1 MVPSLDVDPPHPV
14 WYPRHSLKKELS
26 ERRPLSFICKL
37 EDPIAARKA
46 ELCRKVRRAR
56 ARQAPATSQN
66 EAEQSYEAEDDGAG
80 ESERTTRAGRPR
92 GGMKVAAR
100 IGEGLRELASE
111 GGTAN
116 GAKRERKR
124 RTAEFSIIISV
135 GWLTCRPRPRLRPR
149 DSRSGSGASSVTR
162 LSRELALARVRR
174 PPLALAAPCP
184 APAGR

>member
-100 IGEGLRELASE
+100 IGEGLRTVQREIGR
-111 GGTAN
+111 GGEPRPLRQPN
-116 GAKRERKR
+116 GGHVQY
-124 RTAEFSIIISV
+124 IISV
-135 GWLTCRPRPRLRPR
+135 GWLTCRPRPRLIRAR
-149 DSRSGSGASSVTR
+149 DSRSTESD
-162 LSRELALARVRR
+162 RR
-174 PPLALAAPCP
+174 MVGL
-184 APAGR
+184 AGRRA

>member
-92 GGMKVAAR
+92 GGMNWRGTAR
-100 IGEGLRELASE
+100 IGERGRDCERC
-111 GGTAN
+111 
-116 GAKRERKR
+116 KERKEE
-124 RTAEFSIIISV
+124 A
-135 GWLTCRPRPRLRPR
+135 
-149 DSRSGSGASSVTR
+149 DSRVQYNYLSRVVDLPPPPPPPPTR
-162 LSRELALARVRR
+162 LAEWEWGQQRH
-174 PPLALAAPCP
+174 PPLA
-184 APAGR
+184 